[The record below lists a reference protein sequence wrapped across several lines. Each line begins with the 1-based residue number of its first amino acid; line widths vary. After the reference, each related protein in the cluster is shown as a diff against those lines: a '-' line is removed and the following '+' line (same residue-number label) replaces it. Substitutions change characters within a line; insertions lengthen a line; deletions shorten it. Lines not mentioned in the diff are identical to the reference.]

1 MSGSPRCLFPQQI
14 VSKLRVVRGEGGEV
28 FRVPFPIGREKAKK
42 ATQIILE
49 EGPTQMSIAI
59 VQDHEASSNGNFF
72 SCLAFPLIMAM
83 YLFLSSILF
92 SNSMLRVLEELY

>member
-1 MSGSPRCLFPQQI
+1 MVHS
-14 VSKLRVVRGEGGEV
+14 EGGEV

-42 ATQIILE
+42 ATQTILE

-59 VQDHEASSNGNFF
+59 VQDHGASSNGNFF

-83 YLFLSSILF
+83 YLFLSRIF

>member
-1 MSGSPRCLFPQQI
+1 M
-14 VSKLRVVRGEGGEV
+14 

-42 ATQIILE
+42 ATQTILE
-49 EGPTQMSIAI
+49 EGPTQMSIANSARSRGLF
-59 VQDHEASSNGNFF
+59 QWMDEWASSNGNFF

-83 YLFLSSILF
+83 YLFLSRIF